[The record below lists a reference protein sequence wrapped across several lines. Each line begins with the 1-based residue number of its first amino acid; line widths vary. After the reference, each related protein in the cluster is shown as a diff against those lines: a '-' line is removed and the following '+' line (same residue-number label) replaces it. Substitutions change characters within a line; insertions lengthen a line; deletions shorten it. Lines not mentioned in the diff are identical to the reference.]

1 MPEVSFNVTAYNAYD
16 NGNLDNSSSSSAWF
30 GYAVAGPHRYVKSFK
45 ATIPAYDGDIDS
57 ITIGVSYKLSSGYTG
72 DNYKKAGHTY
82 QVAISTTTNQTLAN
96 GGLGAYASASGI
108 IGSGTFTNS
117 SAPSASTTQN
127 SYVTIYPGS
136 TNLSGKTIYI
146 YFAGNAAEASVV
158 QPTSVWGSYAYT
170 KKESVTSTVLRVG
183 TTSSSTSTRINATP
197 AMSSFYWRVDGLEHA
212 ANNYTGFYLYKG
224 TSISGFTNGM
234 SSSTIPSGYI
244 DSITSTSSFTGN
256 TIYKANSNFP
266 SSTFKIGSDT
276 PIICIANFNGK
287 LWRIGGSGNTPGPAY
302 VNLSL
307 STWITNAFNVTISNI
322 KTTTAT
328 ITWKWKQG
336 TNKNQYINHLQSAS
350 SSTSSSGAT
359 TNKSDL
365 GWASI
370 SSGASSSS
378 YTVKNLTP
386 GTRNTVYLNVA
397 PGRGNFYTRPKVK
410 TYGCEP
416 VVYISTDPDYESYNG
431 SATVRSSSVT
441 SDSIT
446 VTFNAPS
453 TTNNLEDDYLYY
465 FSSTDKGNGVSSLS
479 YDLGISDG
487 TSSKSAF
494 SCSRSGLS
502 AETSYSVYAYV
513 KSYVTGLYYKVGSC
527 TLTTDASSYTATIT
541 ASDITTS
548 HAKLSISNLS
558 SETNLNTGWYIS
570 NTDTPYTTNLSY
582 NLYVN
587 SRAKSGSLSNLIS
600 NTSYTKYA
608 YVYST
613 ASKRY
618 YKVGY
623 VDFTT
628 EAEKSPYSA
637 DIYVVDA
644 TSTSLTFNYDSLIP
658 YVDHDQWIIGETYVA
673 HGGIGDISPAVSVP
687 NNPKTN
693 LTIDNLSPN
702 TSYTYYAYIRYQGE
716 YFYIGTVTA
725 TTPDSTYTLTVSVAY
740 LSDTTVSINASV
752 SNKTD
757 IIYWGIGP
765 TGLDK
770 NSNQLDGTITYYNLT
785 PNTTYT
791 VNTFIR
797 NKNMSSD
804 IACDTFTF
812 KTLPKLSN
820 VYMGSTEY
828 EIVNP
833 SNIKFNSDGTLD
845 ESSKFDLIIQ

>member
-45 ATIPAYDGDIDS
+45 ATIPAYDGDMDS

-197 AMSSFYWRVDGLEHA
+197 AMSSFYWRIDGLQHT
-212 ANNYTGFYLYKG
+212 ANKYKGFYLYKG

-256 TIYKANSNFP
+256 TIYKSNSNFP

-276 PIICIANFNGK
+276 PIVCIANFDGK

-307 STWITNAFNVTISNI
+307 STWITNAFNITISNI

-336 TNKNQYINHLQSAS
+336 TNKRKYINYLHSAS

-365 GWASI
+365 GSASI

-386 GTRNTVYLNVA
+386 GTRNIVYLNVA
-397 PGRGNFYTRPKVK
+397 PGDKRNFYTNANAK
-410 TYGCEP
+410 TYGCGS
-416 VVYISTDPDYESYNG
+416 VYISADPDYESYNG

-541 ASDITTS
+541 ASNITTS
-548 HAKLSISNLS
+548 SAKLSISNLS

-570 NTDTPYTTNLSY
+570 NTDTAYTTNLSY

-600 NTSYTKYA
+600 NTPYTKYV

-618 YKVGY
+618 YKVGS
-623 VDFTT
+623 VAFTT
-628 EAEKSPYSA
+628 ESETSPYSA

-673 HGGIGDISPAVSVP
+673 HGGLGDISPAVSAP

-716 YFYIGTVTA
+716 YFYIGTITT

-804 IACDTFTF
+804 IACGTFTF

-820 VYMGSTEY
+820 VYMGNTEY
-828 EIVNP
+828 EVVNT
-833 SNIKFNSDGTLD
+833 SNIEYDDNGNLT

>member
-16 NGNLDNSSSSSAWF
+16 NGNLDNSSSSAAWF

-117 SAPSASTTQN
+117 SAPSASTTQD

-183 TTSSSTSTRINATP
+183 STSSSTSTRINATP
-197 AMSSFYWRVDGLEHA
+197 AMSSFYWRIDGLQHT
-212 ANNYTGFYLYKG
+212 ANNYKGFYLYKG

-256 TIYKANSNFP
+256 TIYKSNSNFP

-276 PIICIANFNGK
+276 PIVCIANFDGK
-287 LWRIGGSGNTPGPAY
+287 LWRIGGSDNTPGPAY

-307 STWITNAFNVTISNI
+307 STWITTAFNVTISNI

-328 ITWKWKQG
+328 ITWKWKRG
-336 TNKNQYINHLQSAS
+336 TNKNHYARYLQSAS
-350 SSTSSSGAT
+350 ASTSSSGAT
-359 TNKSDL
+359 TDNSDR
-365 GWASI
+365 GWSAV
-370 SSGASSSS
+370 SSGASSLS

-386 GTRNTVYLNVA
+386 GTRNRIYLNVNVN
-397 PGRGNFYTRPKVK
+397 GSTSFYTNTNAK
-410 TYGCEP
+410 TYGCGS
-416 VVYISTDPDYESYNG
+416 VYISTDPDYESYNG

-465 FSSTDKGNGVSSLS
+465 FSSTDQGNGVSSLS

-502 AETSYSVYAYV
+502 AETPYSVYAYV

-548 HAKLSISNLS
+548 SANLSISNLS

-570 NTDTPYTTNLSY
+570 NTDTPYTTDLSY

-600 NTSYTKYA
+600 NTPYTKYV

-618 YKVGY
+618 YKVGS
-623 VDFTT
+623 VTFTT
-628 EAEKSPYSA
+628 ESEISPYSA
-637 DIYVVDA
+637 DVYVVDA
-644 TSTSLTFNYDSLIP
+644 TSTSLTFNYSTLIP
-658 YVDHDQWIIGETYVA
+658 YVDHDQWTIGDTYVPY
-673 HGGIGDISPAVSVP
+673 GGIGDISPVPSTP

-693 LTIDNLSPN
+693 LTIDNLTPN
-702 TSYTYYAYIRYQGE
+702 TSYTYYAYIRYQGT
-716 YFYIGTVTA
+716 YYYIGTVTA
-725 TTPDSTYTLTVSVAY
+725 TTPASSYMLTPTVTY
-740 LSDTTVSINASV
+740 LSDTVVSINASLD
-752 SNKTD
+752 NEND

-765 TGLDK
+765 TGLSV

-797 NKNMSSD
+797 NKNMSSE
-804 IACDTFTF
+804 ISCGNFTF
-812 KTLPKLSN
+812 KTLPTISN
-820 VYMGSTEY
+820 VYMGNTEY
-828 EIVNP
+828 EVVNT
-833 SNIKFNSDGTLD
+833 SNISYNDDGSLT